1 MRKRYITPRFLSRP
15 LSLALCLTLSLVLA
29 NHIAM
34 SSPAAGNDLVAKHVP
49 SAQAVGKGRLSI
61 FFWDVYDAVLLAPN
75 GQWTAQAP
83 FALSLTYL
91 RDIDGRDIAD
101 KSAEEIRDLGLD
113 DEVKLAAWHNQ
124 MLNIFPDVKEGTN
137 LTGIYAGNGESI
149 FFHKNKEIGRISDP
163 DFGHYFF
170 DIWLN
175 TKTSAPQLRA
185 KLLGQS

>member
-1 MRKRYITPRFLSRP
+1 MRKRYIAPRFLSRH
-15 LSLALCLTLSLVLA
+15 LSLAICLTLSLVLA
-29 NHIAM
+29 SHIAM
-34 SSPAAGNDLVAKHVP
+34 SSPAAGNDLVAQHVP

-61 FFWDVYDAVLLAPN
+61 LFWDVYDAELLAPN
-75 GQWTAQAP
+75 GQWNAEKP

-101 KSAEEIRDLGLD
+101 KSAEEIRSLGFD

>member
-1 MRKRYITPRFLSRP
+1 MRKRYIAPF
-15 LSLALCLTLSLVLA
+15 ALFRNVKFAIGLILSLVLA
-29 NHIAM
+29 SHLAM
-34 SSPAAGNDLVAKHVP
+34 SSPATGNELVAKHVP

-61 FFWDVYDAVLLAPN
+61 LFWDVYDAVLLAPN
-75 GQWTAQAP
+75 GQWNIASP

-101 KSAEEIRDLGLD
+101 KSAEEIRNLGLD

-137 LTGIYAGNGESI
+137 LTGIYAENGESI
-149 FFHKNKEIGRISDP
+149 FFHKDKEIGRISDP
-163 DFGHYFF
+163 DFGRYFF

-175 TKTSAPQLRA
+175 PKTSAPQLRA